1 MANKLASR
9 VAFATGFPSA
19 GSFVVRSTL
28 GVVAVTLV
36 ERFALYPSAALAFD
50 VLVAIAAMAILLLL
64 SYFIA
69 RAR

>member
-9 VAFATGFPSA
+9 VAFATGFPS
-19 GSFVVRSTL
+19 GRSLVVRSTL

-36 ERFALYPSAALAFD
+36 QRFALYPSAAPAFD
-50 VLVAIAAMAILLLL
+50 ILVAIAATAVLLLF
-64 SYFIA
+64 SHYIA